1 MSANQ
6 RILAFPGYAVLEEYE
21 LKKKSTGGFEM
32 PPQNEGDDVPR
43 IAKVLSVGGIPVEVE
58 GKLREW
64 YVDDELKEALDR
76 YRPYKADMIVA
87 YKKFKDH
94 AIRIGTKEY
103 KIVAFEDILFEI
115 QEGEADVQ
123 HKSM

>member
-1 MSANQ
+1 MSATQ

-43 IAKVLSVGGIPVEVE
+43 IAKVVSVGGIPVEVE

-64 YVDDELKEALDR
+64 YVDKELEEALTR
-76 YRPYKADMIVA
+76 YRLYQPGMIVA
-87 YKKFKDH
+87 YKKYKDFPLKV
-94 AIRIGTKEY
+94 GTKEY
-103 KIVAFEDILFEI
+103 KMVAFEDMICEI
-115 QEGEADVQ
+115 KEEETDVKPQ
-123 HKSM
+123 SV